1 MSQTLSMKFGLESGG
16 DRVIS
21 LPGPKANLTAA
32 AASAALNAMV
42 TAGEAFAASCP
53 TRAGITCI
61 CRCKRKNFAVVFAAV
76 VKPVP
81 KTHTL

>member
-21 LPGPKANLTAA
+21 LPGPKANLTAS

-42 TAGEAFAASCP
+42 TAGEAFDVPLTSGK
-53 TRAGITCI
+53 RAE
-61 CRCKRKNFAVVFAAV
+61 VVERTV
-76 VKPVP
+76 TVLVNNEE
-81 KTHTL
+81 

>member
-32 AASAALNAMV
+32 AAS
-42 TAGEAFAASCP
+42 FD
-53 TRAGITCI
+53 IFI
-61 CRCKRKNFAVVFAAV
+61 NF
-76 VKPVP
+76 
-81 KTHTL
+81 